1 MFSGIEKRR
10 REKINLH
17 LPKLYCIKKKER
29 PKGEYNMERITSRD
43 NALIKE
49 YRRLS
54 GSRRQREESG
64 CFVLEGARL
73 VLDAARSGI
82 VLRTLLI
89 SDDGA
94 RYPEAEALRQT
105 ARRCVFIPNELA
117 AYISDTEH
125 PQGIFAVGE
134 MPKPELPEMGQGSYL
149 LLDELQD
156 PGNLGTVL
164 RTAEA
169 MGITAVVLS
178 AHCPDLYSPKVI
190 RSTMGSGWR
199 QRTIRVENMAESIAT
214 WRAQGLQCYAA
225 TLTPDALPLQKLPAG
240 ACRGIVIGNEG
251 NGVSAE
257 VIAAC
262 GGEVYIPMRGAAESL
277 NAAAAATLCMWEMSG
292 RGYLPE

>member
-1 MFSGIEKRR
+1 
-10 REKINLH
+10 
-17 LPKLYCIKKKER
+17 
-29 PKGEYNMERITSRD
+29 MERMTSRE

-54 GSRRQREESG
+54 GSRKRREETG

-73 VLDAARSGI
+73 VQDAAESGI
-82 VLRTLLI
+82 ALRTLLV

-94 RYPEAEALRQT
+94 RYPEAAALQGI
-105 ARRCVFIPNELA
+105 ARRCYSIPNELA

-134 MPKPELPEMGQGSYL
+134 MPEAQPLTMQAGSYL

-156 PGNLGTVL
+156 PGNLGTIL

-169 MGITAVVLS
+169 MGMTAVVLS
-178 AHCPDLYSPKVI
+178 AHCPDLFSPKVI

-199 QRTIRVENMAESIAT
+199 QKTVRVENLAESIAA
-214 WRAQGLQCYAA
+214 WREQGLRCYAA
-225 TLTPDALPLQKLPAG
+225 TLTSEALPLQKLPAG
-240 ACRGIVIGNEG
+240 DCRAIVIGNEG
-251 NGVSAE
+251 NGVSRE

-277 NAAAAATLCMWEMSG
+277 NAAAAAALCMWELSG

>member
-1 MFSGIEKRR
+1 
-10 REKINLH
+10 
-17 LPKLYCIKKKER
+17 
-29 PKGEYNMERITSRD
+29 MERLTSRE

-54 GSRRQREESG
+54 GSRKRREETG

-73 VLDAARSGI
+73 VQDAAESGI
-82 VLRTLLI
+82 ALRTLLV

-94 RYPEAEALRQT
+94 RYPEAATLQGLVQ
-105 ARRCVFIPNELA
+105 RCFSISNELA

-134 MPKPELPEMGQGSYL
+134 MPEAQPLTMQAGSYL

-156 PGNLGTVL
+156 PGNLGTIL

-169 MGITAVVLS
+169 MGMTAVVLS
-178 AHCPDLYSPKVI
+178 AHCPDLFSPKVI

-199 QRTIRVENMAESIAT
+199 QKTVRVENLAESIAA
-214 WRAQGLQCYAA
+214 WREQGLRCYAA
-225 TLTPDALPLQKLPAG
+225 TLTPEALPLQKLPAG
-240 ACRGIVIGNEG
+240 DCRAIVIGNEG
-251 NGVSAE
+251 NGVSRE

-277 NAAAAATLCMWEMSG
+277 NAAAAAALCMWELSG

>member
-1 MFSGIEKRR
+1 
-10 REKINLH
+10 
-17 LPKLYCIKKKER
+17 
-29 PKGEYNMERITSRD
+29 MERLTSRE

-54 GSRRQREESG
+54 GSRKRREETG

-73 VLDAARSGI
+73 VLDAAKSGI

-89 SDDGA
+89 SDDGV
-94 RYPEAEALRQT
+94 RYPEAATLQGLVQ
-105 ARRCVFIPNELA
+105 RCFSISNELA

-134 MPKPELPEMGQGSYL
+134 MPETQPLTMQAGSYL

-156 PGNLGTVL
+156 PGNLGTIL

-169 MGITAVVLS
+169 MGIAAVVLS
-178 AHCPDLYSPKVI
+178 AHCPDLFSPKVI

-199 QRTIRVENMAESIAT
+199 QKTVRVENLAESITA
-214 WRAQGLQCYAA
+214 WREQGLRCYAA
-225 TLTPDALPLQKLPAG
+225 TLTSEALPLQRLPIG
-240 ACRGIVIGNEG
+240 ECRGIVIGNEG
-251 NGVSAE
+251 NGVSRE

-262 GGEVYIPMRGAAESL
+262 GGEVYIPMRGTAESL
-277 NAAAAATLCMWEMSG
+277 NAAAAAALCMWELSG
-292 RGYLPE
+292 RGYLPEQEPK